1 MERQATDDKPAR
13 LSVIVA
19 SDYAAGEE
27 KSWEDLRRAL
37 RAWVD
42 QEGRPADEFILVE
55 SSRFKGK
62 IPSDVSG
69 MVPNMTILYI
79 DAESSYE
86 LKNRAV
92 DAATGDWL
100 AIVDADCIPQ
110 RSWLRVLRAAI
121 AEHPD
126 VEAVSAKTMYPGRSR
141 MERLLGL
148 LSRSYLDP
156 GRRGP
161 TRFISGNAACFR
173 REVYRRHPL
182 PVGFGAFASR
192 IQSEA
197 FLRDGATLL
206 FDPELVVVH
215 DFEGWPMESDI
226 RRNHGY
232 STVITRLRDDRL
244 PYAGLVRAGVMAI
257 PLIVTGKT
265 LDSVRDCLRC
275 YRQYNVKTYE
285 LPLALALTVVT
296 HLLEIPGMLAAY
308 RNQTMGATAYR

>member
-1 MERQATDDKPAR
+1 MERQEMDATLPR
-13 LSVIVA
+13 LSIIVV
-19 SDYAAGEE
+19 SDYAAGRE

-42 QEGRPADEFILVE
+42 QEGAPADEFILVE
-55 SSRFKGK
+55 STRFKDQ
-62 IPSDVSG
+62 IPSDVTG
-69 MVPNMTILYI
+69 MIPDMTILYI

-92 DAATGDWL
+92 EAATGDWL

-110 RSWLRVLRAAI
+110 RSWLQVLRAAI
-121 AEHPD
+121 VEHPD
-126 VEAVSAKTMYPGRSR
+126 VAAISAKTMYPGRSR
-141 MERLLGL
+141 MERMLGL

-156 GRRGP
+156 GRRGL

-173 REVYRRHPL
+173 RGVYRRHPL
-182 PVGFGAFASR
+182 PVGIGAFASR

-197 FLRDGATLL
+197 FLRDNETLL
-206 FDPELVVVH
+206 FEPELVVVH
-215 DFEGWPMESDI
+215 DFEGWPMEWDI

-244 PYAGLVRAGVMAI
+244 PYARVVRAGVMAI
-257 PLIVTGKT
+257 PLIVAGKT

-275 YRQYNVKTYE
+275 YRQYNVKLFE
-285 LPLALALTVVT
+285 LPLALALTLVT

-308 RNQTMGATAYR
+308 RNHTMGATAYR

>member
-1 MERQATDDKPAR
+1 MERQATGTTLAR
-13 LSVIVA
+13 LSVIVV
-19 SDYAAGEE
+19 SDYAAGGE
-27 KSWEDLRRAL
+27 KSWVDLRRAL
-37 RAWVD
+37 RAWVH
-42 QEGRPADEFILVE
+42 QEGVPAEEFMLVE
-55 SSRFKGK
+55 SSRFKGQ
-62 IPSDVSG
+62 IPSDVLA

-92 DAATGDWL
+92 EAATGDWL

-126 VEAVSAKTMYPGRSR
+126 LAAVSAKTMYPGRSR
-141 MERLLGL
+141 MERVLGL

-182 PVGFGAFASR
+182 PVGFGAFSSR

-197 FLRDGATLL
+197 FLRDHATLL
-206 FDPELVVVH
+206 FDPDLVVVH
-215 DFEGWPMESDI
+215 DFEGWPMECDI

-232 STVITRLRDDRL
+232 STVITRLSDDRL
-244 PYAGLVRAGVMAI
+244 PYAGLVRAGVIAI
-257 PLIVTGKT
+257 PLIVAGKI

-275 YRQYNVKTYE
+275 FRHYNVKWYE
-285 LPLALALTVVT
+285 LPLASALTVVT

-308 RNQTMGATAYR
+308 RNQTLKATAYR